1 MEPTTVATVTT
12 TASSIAHGFDPY
24 SIVWT
29 LLINAVLVWTPLV
42 VFLVRKLGRLD
53 TIGEVVDRYRID
65 KVSERLNTIENL
77 GYNLRDSLTG
87 IPARV
92 IAQEECTRNLKTS
105 LGDGPSRVVALEVV
119 TQSIEKQ
126 LQDHPARVTA
136 LEVLTERMQQDNQGL
151 PARTIAVEVITK
163 RLQEELLIIP
173 SKVIAIE
180 LFQENMKGAQ
190 EKIMDKLETLES
202 EHLRNMGRCGKMET
216 GRP

>member
-1 MEPTTVATVTT
+1 MEPTT
-12 TASSIAHGFDPY
+12 TASGIAHGFDPY
-24 SIVWT
+24 SIAWV
-29 LLINAVLVWTPLV
+29 LLLNAILVWTPTII
-42 VFLVRKLGRLD
+42 FITRKLGRLE

-77 GYNLRDSLTG
+77 GYNLRDSLVG

-105 LGDGPSRVVALEVV
+105 LGDGPSRVVALEVQ
-119 TQSIEKQ
+119 TTRINRQ

-136 LEVLTERMQQDNQGL
+136 LEVLTERMQQDTQGL

-180 LFQENMKGAQ
+180 LFQENMKGMQ
-190 EKIMDKLETLES
+190 EKIIDKLETLES

-216 GRP
+216 GKP